1 MSHTVGNADIQV
13 NYKTRCYCEA
23 VGLVVRLVI
32 VQFVVVKGSW
42 LPQCNLMARC
52 GNRLQ
57 CAEALA
63 I

>member
-13 NYKTRCYCEA
+13 NYNTRCNCEA

-32 VQFVVVKGSW
+32 VQFVVAKGSW
-42 LPQCNLMARC
+42 LPQCNLMAWC